1 MNNKLALMT
10 AMSVFL
16 AAACETAQSRTQMA
30 SISYGRITSVVP
42 ATDPS
47 GGSGRAAGTLV
58 GGMVGLAS
66 GSGQSG
72 SNRAL
77 RTIGGAAVGGAVG
90 GASDASR
97 RTPNV
102 FTVRMANGQDLRI
115 TSDQGGL
122 RTGDC
127 VAIERGD
134 FSNIRRVGEV
144 FCETPAAAALSDMQ
158 HEADLCQ
165 EARAQ
170 VANASAAAL
179 DTAIIRMRALC
190 DD

>member
-1 MNNKLALMT
+1 MNNKFVLMT
-10 AMSVFL
+10 ILSVFV
-16 AAACETAQSRTQMA
+16 ATACETAQSRTQMA
-30 SISYGRITSVVP
+30 SISYGRIMSVVP
-42 ATDPS
+42 ATDA
-47 GGSGRAAGTLV
+47 GNSGRNTGALV
-58 GGMVGLAS
+58 GGMVGMAS
-66 GSGQSG
+66 GSGQSS

-77 RTIGGAAVGGAVG
+77 RTLGGAAVGSAVG
-90 GASDASR
+90 GASDNAN
-97 RTPNV
+97 RTPNL
-102 FTVRMANGQDLRI
+102 FTVRMANGSDLRI

-144 FCETPAAAALSDMQ
+144 FCENPAAGAMGDGQM
-158 HEADLCQ
+158 EADHCQ
-165 EARAQ
+165 TARAQ
-170 VANASAAAL
+170 VATATGAAL